1 MKNITSIIKQNLLNI
16 SKDFNEDDYDFLNN
30 DNRLHTPILI
40 TLGGSHAYGTNIET
54 SDMDIRG
61 IAMNSGDDILL
72 GKDFEQVANE
82 PTDTTIYSFDKMTY
96 LLTNCN
102 PNTIEI
108 LGVKPEHILYK
119 SDIGA
124 ELIKNKDM
132 FLSLRAIKSFGGYAN
147 AQLYRLQ
154 QKSLVALTE
163 EQLNAHIVKTLNGM
177 RDMLEMKHDMKGI
190 QVHLKD
196 DEIVVDINVNDYPAE
211 SIAGVLNVFN
221 KTLNDYHKNSVRNE
235 KAMNHGKISKHA
247 MHLLRL
253 YMMCED
259 ILLKGE
265 INTYREKEHDLLM
278 DIRNGKYLGEDG
290 RPNKEFFGIVKEYE
304 NKVEYAKQH
313 TDLPMEPDMEKINN
327 FRKRMNL
334 RMIEQITS
342 GR

>member
-1 MKNITSIIKQNLLNI
+1 MNNLTNVIKERLTKI
-16 SKDFNEDDYDFLNN
+16 GKDFNEKEYEFLNT
-30 DNRLHTPILI
+30 DERLRTPVLI

-61 IAMNSGDDILL
+61 ISMNSADNILL

-82 PTDTTIYSFDKMTY
+82 PTDTTIYSFDKMTS

-119 SDIGA
+119 SDIGE

-132 FLSLRAIKSFGGYAN
+132 FLSLRAVKSFGGYAN

-154 QKSLVALTE
+154 QKSLVALTP

-196 DEIVVDINVNDYPAE
+196 GEIVVDINVNDYPAE

-290 RPNKEFFGIVKEYE
+290 RPNKEFFDIVKEYE
-304 NKVEYAKQH
+304 VKVEYAKKH
-313 TDLPMEPDMEKINN
+313 TYLPMEPDIEKINN

-334 RMIEQITS
+334 RMVEQITK
-342 GR
+342 RR

>member
-1 MKNITSIIKQNLLNI
+1 MNNLTNVIKERLTKI
-16 SKDFNEDDYDFLNN
+16 GKDFNEKEYGFLNT
-30 DNRLHTPILI
+30 DERLRTPVLI

-61 IAMNSGDDILL
+61 ISMNSADNILL

-82 PTDTTIYSFDKMTY
+82 PTDTTIYSFDKMTS

-119 SDIGA
+119 SDIGE

-132 FLSLRAIKSFGGYAN
+132 FLSLRAVKSFGGYAN

-154 QKSLVALTE
+154 QKSLVALTP

-196 DEIVVDINVNDYPAE
+196 GEIVVDINVNDYPAE

-290 RPNKEFFGIVKEYE
+290 RPNKEFFDIVKEYE
-304 NKVEYAKQH
+304 VKVEYAKKH
-313 TDLPMEPDMEKINN
+313 TYLPMEPDIEKINN

-334 RMIEQITS
+334 RMVEQITK
-342 GR
+342 RR